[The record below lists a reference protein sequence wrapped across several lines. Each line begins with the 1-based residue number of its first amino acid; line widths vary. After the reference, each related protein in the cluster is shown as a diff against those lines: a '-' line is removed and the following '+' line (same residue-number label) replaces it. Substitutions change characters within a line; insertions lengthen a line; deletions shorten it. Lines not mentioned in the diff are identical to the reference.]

1 LQVGSSRGRK
11 KQGTVNIFFDI
22 LDTLLTEDGDHRP
35 HAREVV
41 LKLTELGH
49 GVYLWSTAGEGYAT
63 NAAWVLGV
71 ENLVK
76 GCFLKGQ
83 PPEGIT
89 VDYVVDDDEGMVKEH
104 GGCVVRPYEG
114 DPWDS
119 ELLGVLE
126 AVEASEL
133 D

>member
-1 LQVGSSRGRK
+1 VKGTQLTPPGSSESRIWLK
-11 KQGTVNIFFDI
+11 D
-22 LDTLLTEDGDHRP
+22 
-35 HAREVV
+35 V
-41 LKLTELGH
+41 LKGH
-49 GVYLWSTAGEGYAT
+49 
-63 NAAWVLGV
+63 
-71 ENLVK
+71 
-76 GCFLKGQ
+76 

-89 VDYVVDDDEGMVKEH
+89 VDYVVDDDEGMVEEH
-104 GGCVVRPYEG
+104 GGCVVKPYEG

>member
-1 LQVGSSRGRK
+1 MG
-11 KQGTVNIFFDI
+11 
-22 LDTLLTEDGDHRP
+22 TLLNEDGYHRP
-35 HAREVV
+35 HAREVF

-49 GVYLWSTAGEGYAT
+49 RVYLWSTAGEGYAA

-83 PPEGIT
+83 LPEGVT
-89 VDYVVDDDEGMVKEH
+89 VDYVVDDDENIVEEH
-104 GGCVVRPYEG
+104 RGCVVRPYEG

-133 D
+133 Y

>member
-1 LQVGSSRGRK
+1 LG
-11 KQGTVNIFFDI
+11 
-22 LDTLLTEDGDHRP
+22 TLLNEDGYHRP
-35 HAREVV
+35 HAREVF

-49 GVYLWSTAGEGYAT
+49 RVYLWSTAGEGYAA

-83 PPEGIT
+83 LPEGVT
-89 VDYVVDDDEGMVKEH
+89 VDYVVDDDENIVEEH
-104 GGCVVRPYEG
+104 RGCVVRPYEG